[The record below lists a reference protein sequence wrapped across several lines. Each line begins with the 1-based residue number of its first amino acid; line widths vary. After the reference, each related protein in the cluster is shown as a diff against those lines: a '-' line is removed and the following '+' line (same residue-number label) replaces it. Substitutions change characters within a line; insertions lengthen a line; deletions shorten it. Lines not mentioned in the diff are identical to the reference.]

1 MTARVADRA
10 RDAGLA
16 VLILAAAGGHA
27 AAADAA
33 APARPD
39 GAFGIDI
46 SDHQGAIDWTAL
58 PADEVGYIFIRATYG
73 THVDDDF
80 VAYWQHAGALHIP
93 RGIYH
98 FYRNGEH
105 PVDQAATLIGALQM
119 AGGFA
124 AGDLVPVVDVEN
136 NARYDPPLTD
146 AADTQSYVA
155 DLCTFVGAV
164 EQVLGVRPI
173 IYTSASYWQQLGAPD
188 GFEHHPLWVAEYG
201 VAAPNLPTG
210 WDHYDIWQY
219 GTATVAGITTA
230 VDGNV
235 SHPAVADLAK
245 LGRDAVPAGER
256 CGGAG

>member
-1 MTARVADRA
+1 MSALSADRA
-10 RDAGLA
+10 LGAGVA
-16 VLILAAAGGHA
+16 ALILAAAGPA
-27 AAADAA
+27 AAASDAA
-33 APARPD
+33 PTRPD

-46 SDHQGAIDWTAL
+46 SEHQGAIDWSAL
-58 PADEVGYIFIRATYG
+58 PAGEIGYIFIRATYG

-80 VAYWQHAGALHIP
+80 VAYWQQAGALHIP

-98 FYRNGEH
+98 FYRNGQH
-105 PVDQAATLIGALQM
+105 PVDQAATLVGVLQM

-146 AADTQSYVA
+146 AADIQAYVA

-173 IYTSASYWQQLGAPD
+173 IYTSASYWQQLGEPA
-188 GFEHHPLWVAEYG
+188 GFSHHPLWVAEYE
-201 VAAPNLPTG
+201 VPAPNLPSG
-210 WDHYDIWQY
+210 WDSYDIWQY
-219 GTATVAGITTA
+219 GTATVAGISTA

-235 SHPAVADLAK
+235 AHSSVADLAS
-245 LGRDAVPAGER
+245 LGRDPAPAGDR
-256 CGGAG
+256 CGGSS